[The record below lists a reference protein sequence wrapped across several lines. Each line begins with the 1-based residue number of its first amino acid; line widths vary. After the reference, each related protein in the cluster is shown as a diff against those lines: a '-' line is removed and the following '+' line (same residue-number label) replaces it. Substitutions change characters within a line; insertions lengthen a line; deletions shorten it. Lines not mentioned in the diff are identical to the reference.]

1 MEHRILEVDSVSKI
15 YTDSGEASL
24 KAIDS
29 VSLHLKAGEFIAVL
43 GPSGSGKTTLLAMIG
58 GLLKPTSGTISVD
71 GQQINGISARNLA
84 GYRREKIGFVF
95 QNYNLI
101 PFLSALDNLLV
112 VAHINKKLNGAAK
125 KKAKSLLAELGLD
138 KKTDPLPS
146 SLSGGERQ
154 RVAIAR
160 ALMNDP
166 TLILVD
172 EPTAN
177 LDTGRGEQ
185 VVAMLRDQ
193 VRLKGKAGIMVTH
206 DERMCQYADRTVT
219 LVDGKITQSEKV

>member
-1 MEHRILEVDSVSKI
+1 MEHRILKVDSVSKI
-15 YTDSGEASL
+15 YTDSAEASL

-29 VSLHLKAGEFIAVL
+29 VSLHLKAGEFMAVL

-71 GQQINGISARNLA
+71 GQQINGISAGNLA

-138 KKTDPLPS
+138 KKMDSLPS

-206 DERMCQYADRTVT
+206 DERMCKYANRIVT